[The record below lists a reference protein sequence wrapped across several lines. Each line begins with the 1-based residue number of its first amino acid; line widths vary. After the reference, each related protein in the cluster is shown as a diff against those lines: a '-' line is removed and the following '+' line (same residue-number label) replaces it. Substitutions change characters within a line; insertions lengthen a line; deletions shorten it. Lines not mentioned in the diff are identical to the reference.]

1 MMETRSCPQCGGNLH
16 GDAPHGL
23 CPQCLLQSGLSS
35 AGDTPVKGDAA
46 AISPYQG
53 PFIAPEPAKL
63 ASKFPQLEVL
73 ELLGQGGMGAVYK
86 ARQPKLDRLVAL
98 KILPPEVG
106 RDPTFAERFSREARA
121 LAKLSHPNIVGVHDF
136 GEVDGFY
143 YFVMDYVDGGNL
155 RQILWSGQLAPGDA
169 LKIVPQICEALQYA
183 HDEGVVHRDIKPEN
197 ILLDRKGRVKIADFG
212 LARLLGRTP
221 AQFTL
226 TGSQQVMGTP
236 YYMAPEQMYK
246 PLSVDHRADIYS
258 LGVVIYEMLTSELPL
273 GRFAPPS
280 QKVRVDDRLD
290 PIVLRALAKE
300 PEHRYQQVS
309 ELKSAVEGITQK
321 NPGLA
326 PLPTV
331 MPAQGPPGS
340 PAARP
345 PQWAPEARR
354 SRLPDLDMIRM
365 DVKAPAAGLMVTGL
379 LALIS
384 WVLLLSLVPINTGHT
399 EFVFNYGSGHWLS
412 TTEPMG
418 RAFPVLIPVTV
429 LPAILLLLGAFCMRN
444 CAGYE
449 FAVMASVLAIL
460 PWYPAWVIGVFM
472 GLWALLVLRRREV
485 KAAFAA
491 TANPGSVGLN
501 LSPESSPPL
510 PQVGKPRGPF
520 GKVKSLFRSVCSYF
534 VSGAPASPP
543 APVGRPEPAED
554 DVHGHAADRL

>member
-1 MMETRSCPQCGGNLH
+1 MTR
-16 GDAPHGL
+16 
-23 CPQCLLQSGLSS
+23 
-35 AGDTPVKGDAA
+35 AGDTPARA
-46 AISPYQG
+46 EAPTTSPYPG
-53 PFIAPEPAKL
+53 AFSAPEPTDL
-63 ASKFPQLEVL
+63 GPKFPQLEIL

-86 ARQPKLDRLVAL
+86 ARQPRLDRLVAL

-106 RDPTFAERFSREARA
+106 QDPTFAERFSREARA

-155 RQILWSGQLAPGDA
+155 RQLLWGGQLAPGDA

-183 HDEGVVHRDIKPEN
+183 HDEGIVHRDIKPEN
-197 ILLDRKGRVKIADFG
+197 ILLDKKGRVKIADFG

-300 PEHRYQQVS
+300 PEHRYQHVS
-309 ELKSAVEGITQK
+309 ELKSAMEGITQK
-321 NPGLA
+321 NPDVA
-326 PLPTV
+326 PLLTV
-331 MPAQGPPGS
+331 MPAPWPPGN

-345 PQWAPEARR
+345 LQRQAEARR
-354 SRLPDLDMIRM
+354 QQLPDLDMIRM
-365 DVKAPAAGLMVTGL
+365 DVKAPAAGLIVTGL

-384 WVLLLSLVPINTGHT
+384 WVLLLSLVPINTGQT
-399 EFVFNYGSGHWLS
+399 ELVFQYGGGRWQSI
-412 TTEPMG
+412 TEPMG
-418 RAFPVLIPVTV
+418 KAFPVLIPVTV
-429 LPAILLLLGAFCMRN
+429 LPALVIMLGAWCMRK

-449 FAVMASVLAIL
+449 FAVMASVLAML
-460 PWYPAWVIGVFM
+460 PWYPAWILGVFM
-472 GLWALLVLRRREV
+472 GLWALLVLRRRPV
-485 KAAFAA
+485 KAAFAGIA
-491 TANPGSVGLN
+491 IPEGRLADVL
-501 LSPESSPPL
+501 PESSPSL
-510 PQVGKPRGPF
+510 PPVGKPRAPF
-520 GKVKSLFRSVCSYF
+520 GKLKSLFRSVRSCF
-534 VSGAPASPP
+534 VTGAPASPP
-543 APVGRPEPAED
+543 AARVQSQPGTRPPD
-554 DVHGHAADRL
+554 GVVHD